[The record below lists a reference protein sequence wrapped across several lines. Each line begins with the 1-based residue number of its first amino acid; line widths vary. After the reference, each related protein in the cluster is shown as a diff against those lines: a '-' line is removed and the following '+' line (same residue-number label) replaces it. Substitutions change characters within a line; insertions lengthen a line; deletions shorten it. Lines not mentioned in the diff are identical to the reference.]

1 MPLSEHEQRILEQL
15 ERDLISEDPKLA
27 TTMRSEPTHSAL
39 KFVVATVGVIVGLLL
54 LILGVAQSA
63 AWLGVIGFLLM
74 FGAVTFAFAFP
85 GGPKHGPRTGSKQH
99 PSGPHGPTGPRGAK
113 SGGSFMQKL
122 EDRWD
127 KRSRGE

>member
-39 KFVVATVGVIVGLLL
+39 KFVVATVGAIVGLLL

-85 GGPKHGPRTGSKQH
+85 GGPKHGP
-99 PSGPHGPTGPRGAK
+99 SGPHGPTGPRGAK